1 MPLNILRPGALCQ
14 KAFHAEVQEDTKA
27 NKMFDCTHGTCKTS
41 HWDAMSKGCSKGC
54 LIIATS
60 EAGIC
65 PEPQREIR
73 DILGYPVRKKN
84 YFKKQ
89 HASLCKH
96 HWKKSLY
103 KMNSPKLVQPAT

>member
-1 MPLNILRPGALCQ
+1 MPLNILRFCALGQ

-27 NKMFDCTHGTCKTS
+27 NKIFDCTHGTCKTS

-65 PEPQREIR
+65 LEPQREIR
-73 DILGYPVRKKN
+73 DILGYPVRQKN
-84 YFKKQ
+84 LLQKTTCF
-89 HASLCKH
+89 AS
-96 HWKKSLY
+96 
-103 KMNSPKLVQPAT
+103 